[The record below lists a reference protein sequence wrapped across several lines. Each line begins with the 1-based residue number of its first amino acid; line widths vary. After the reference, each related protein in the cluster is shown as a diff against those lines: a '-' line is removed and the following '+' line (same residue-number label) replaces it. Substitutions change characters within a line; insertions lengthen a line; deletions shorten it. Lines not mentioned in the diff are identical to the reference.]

1 MRICLV
7 KRCRISRR
15 TTALARL
22 AGSMV
27 KDNFPPRKI
36 KSSARYIKERFRI
49 FHWVGGGVF
58 VTCFGDTSLG
68 PPAAA
73 FCHCSYL
80 VPLLCIWSPRCPA
93 CLQRSVLDCNLASIP
108 FWSSP
113 RERGGL
119 FIMVNVRA
127 RTVQTLVNVLF
138 QPNGC
143 TLVTSPYFVWLLFSL
158 FRSRK

>member
-49 FHWVGGGVF
+49 FLFFWGGGDVC
-58 VTCFGDTSLG
+58 VLMT
-68 PPAAA
+68 
-73 FCHCSYL
+73 
-80 VPLLCIWSPRCPA
+80 PLLA
-93 CLQRSVLDCNLASIP
+93 LLLLHSVTAPI
-108 FWSSP
+108 
-113 RERGGL
+113 
-119 FIMVNVRA
+119 
-127 RTVQTLVNVLF
+127 
-138 QPNGC
+138 
-143 TLVTSPYFVWLLFSL
+143 
-158 FRSRK
+158 